1 MSTTNLL
8 LAAHINAL
16 AQNYAKAPSGI
27 DRSIILALALDGDR
41 TCSAIT
47 VQHTKTVAN
56 VAAGVHA
63 RLLSFTSP
71 ESSVGIQKAGEFRR
85 VLGDIALEFLKQV
98 VEGDTESL
106 RIRACLIAEFTRVGI
121 FENMDAVEQAVG
133 CVVMR
138 SAPAPDVG
146 LRICEEV
153 RWASA
158 AGLGLGVECEQRVV
172 ADLEELWGR
181 AGLF

>member
-8 LAAHINAL
+8 LAAHMNAL
-16 AQNYAKAPSGI
+16 AQNYAKAPSGV

-41 TCSAIT
+41 TRSAIT

-63 RLLSFTSP
+63 RLLGFTSP
-71 ESSVGIQKAGEFRR
+71 EGSGIQKAREFRS

-98 VEGDTESL
+98 VEGDMESL

-158 AGLGLGVECEQRVV
+158 AGLGLGVECEQGVV